1 MKKLI
6 IFFIVI
12 LLFEKVIEENCISFI
27 IIGEV
32 SEDKIM
38 RLSAAFIPLNLIEFR
53 KIIDAFPSWIL
64 ILQKL
69 TELKNQRFERFI
81 V

>member
-53 KIIDAFPSWIL
+53 KIIDAFHFNFA
-64 ILQKL
+64 K
-69 TELKNQRFERFI
+69 TN
-81 V
+81 